1 MSVQPYSLFS
11 DFDIYLFRS
20 GKHTRLYEK
29 FGSHKVEV
37 DGISGVYFAVWAP
50 TATDVAV
57 MGNFN
62 NWDSFS
68 HKLAGR
74 WDQSGIWEGFI
85 PDLDFGEVYK
95 YGIRTKEGIL

>member
-29 FGSHKVEV
+29 FGSHKVEI

-50 TATDVAV
+50 SARSVSVVGDF
-57 MGNFN
+57 NF
-62 NWDSFS
+62 WIQGE
-68 HKLAGR
+68 HQLHVR
-74 WDQSGIWEGFI
+74 WDASGIWEGFI
-85 PDLDFGEVYK
+85 PNVEMGS
-95 YGIRTKEGIL
+95 